1 MRQYVIVMAVIGVIV
16 AGIVGFV
23 LRDSAAASKRQT
35 AEAQAVGFVA
45 TPVKWFDGEDD
56 QEGHT
61 LTYAWVDGANAVHPE
76 SAAEISWY
84 DPSTRYKVCYNP
96 QDPTD
101 RKLYPTAHVCG
112 S

>member
-1 MRQYVIVMAVIGVIV
+1 MKQYAIVIGLIAVIT

-23 LRDSAAASKRQT
+23 LRGSAAASKRQT

-45 TPVKWFDGEDD
+45 TPVTWFDGDD
-56 QEGHT
+56 HQEGHT
-61 LTYAWVDGANAVHPE
+61 LTYAWVDGANAVHSE
-76 SAAEISWY
+76 SAKEITWY
-84 DPSTRYKVCYNP
+84 DSASRYKVCYNP

-101 RKLYPTAHVCG
+101 RKLYPADHVCG